1 MNKAIKF
8 NKQYYNS
15 LLEITYYQVEGIM
28 EIKETNNNKQMQ

>member
-1 MNKAIKF
+1 MNKVIKF

-15 LLEITYYQVEGIM
+15 LLEITYYQVEDIM